1 MNWLRALVDRLMRR
15 LGWKRDRPRR
25 GQDGSDIYPLW

>member
-1 MNWLRALVDRLMRR
+1 MKWLRAWLERLARR
-15 LGWKRDRPRR
+15 LGWKRSGSD